1 VAEGAG
7 LENRYTG
14 NGIVGSN
21 PTLSVLPPDMSP
33 PDPTPISPA
42 SLADAV
48 AGSLLGLALGDALG
62 FVVEG
67 RPRAAA
73 QAWAAEIVLG
83 AGGAERHAADY
94 RFGQYSDDTQL
105 ARELLASLVDGDGCW
120 RPEHFAARVGRL
132 FQRGADV
139 GAGPGTRAAALRI
152 AAGEPWTVAATPPPY
167 AGNGSAMRVGPLGA
181 LFAGRV
187 GGLRRVAEEQSRV
200 THGDSRC
207 AAGAVAI
214 AGAAALASSS
224 RRLDHRA
231 LLETLADWTEPL
243 DPGTARALTALAEWH
258 GLEPEPAAARI
269 HGLGLA
275 AATRPPA
282 EGFTPFIT
290 TTVLWSLYAFLRSPD
305 DYLTAVATA
314 ITGGGDTDTTAAM
327 TGAIAGARLGPSALP
342 PALVAR
348 LQDRA
353 EWRAAELEALARR
366 SAELV
371 AARLDG
377 AGGGGM

>member
-1 VAEGAG
+1 
-7 LENRYTG
+7 
-14 NGIVGSN
+14 
-21 PTLSVLPPDMSP
+21 MSS
-33 PDPTPISPA
+33 PDPTPTSPA
-42 SLADAV
+42 SRGDAV

-73 QAWAAEIVLG
+73 QAWAAEIVRG
-83 AGGAERHAADY
+83 GRAAGPHAADH

-120 RPEHFAARVGRL
+120 RPELFAARVGRL

-152 AAGEPWTVAATPPPY
+152 AAGESWTVAATPPPY

-181 LFAGRV
+181 LLAGRV
-187 GGLRRVAEEQSRV
+187 GPLVRVAEEQSRV
-200 THGDSRC
+200 THGDLRC

-214 AGAAALASSS
+214 AGAAALASTSS
-224 RRLDHRA
+224 RLDPRA
-231 LLETLADWTEPL
+231 LLDTLAGWTEPL
-243 DPGTARALTALAEWH
+243 DSGTARALASLAQWL
-258 GLEPEPAAARI
+258 GLEPEPAAVRI
-269 HGLGLA
+269 HTLGLA
-275 AATRPPA
+275 ATARPPA
-282 EGFTPFIT
+282 EGFTPFVT
-290 TTVLWSLYAFLRSPD
+290 TTVLWSLYGFLRSPD
-305 DYLTAVATA
+305 DYLAAVSTA
-314 ITGGGDTDTTAAM
+314 IAGGGDTDTTAAM

-348 LQDRA
+348 LEDRA
-353 EWRAAELEALARR
+353 EWRAGELEGLARR

-371 AARLDG
+371 AVRLER
-377 AGGGGM
+377 AGGDWVMPPL